1 MINGCIE
8 EGEKVSQADEEAR
21 RRAERARQVGLFRY
35 RLISEV
41 TGPQLSARQRG
52 QRVRELAGA
61 EHDGPGGVT
70 VRVSEQT
77 IRRWVRWWRAG
88 GFEALVPAPARVAPR
103 TPAEVLALAVALKRE
118 NPERTAVQITRI
130 LRAQAGWAPS
140 ERTIQRHFVRLEL
153 DRELEGRPQA
163 FGRFE
168 ASRCNELWTGDA
180 LHGPVIC
187 GRKTYLFCFLDDRSR
202 AVMAARF
209 GFSEDT
215 VRLAAALR
223 PALAARGVPE
233 QVYVDNGSAF
243 VDSWLLRACASLG
256 IKLVHSTPGRP
267 QGRGKIERFFRTV
280 RDQFL
285 VEITG
290 EAAAAI
296 TGLEELNRLFTAW
309 VETVYHPRP
318 HSETGAAPLR
328 RWQEGVSV
336 PLPLPTP
343 AQLREAF
350 LWSEFRTVTKTA
362 TVSLHGNTYQVDEL
376 LTGRKVELVFDPFDL
391 ADIEVRYGGR
401 SFGKAVAFTIGRHAH
416 PKARPEQPEAAP
428 PATGIDYLA
437 LVGAAHDT
445 QLAERINYAALLS
458 GNHDPGQ
465 LPGPMTLDEALTP
478 GEGQ

>member
-1 MINGCIE
+1 MIISRMKE
-8 EGEKVSQADEEAR
+8 DKVTQADEEAR
-21 RRAERARQVGLFRY
+21 RRAEQARQVGLFRY
-35 RLISEV
+35 RLVSEV
-41 TGPQLSARQRG
+41 TGLQLSARQRG
-52 QRVRELAGA
+52 QRVRELAAA
-61 EHDGPGGVT
+61 EHDGPGGGKL
-70 VRVSEQT
+70 RISEQT

-88 GFEALVPAPARVAPR
+88 GFEALVPAPARVTPR

-118 NPERTAVQITRI
+118 NPDRTAVQITRI

-140 ERTIQRHFVRLEL
+140 DRTLQRHFVRLEL
-153 DRELEGRPQA
+153 DRELEGGPQA

-180 LHGPVIC
+180 LHGPVIT
-187 GRKTYLFCFLDDRSR
+187 GRKTYLFAFLDDRSR

-223 PALAARGVPE
+223 PALASRGVPE
-233 QVYVDNGSAF
+233 RIYVDNGSAF

-267 QGRGKIERFFRTV
+267 EGRGKIERFFRTV

-285 VEITG
+285 VEITS
-290 EAAAAI
+290 EAASAI

-309 VETVYHPRP
+309 AETVYHPRP
-318 HSETGAAPLR
+318 HSETGAPPLR
-328 RWQEGVSV
+328 RWAEGVPV

-362 TVSLHGNTYQVDEL
+362 TISLHGNTYQVDEL

-391 ADIEVRYGGR
+391 TGIEVRYGGR
-401 SFGKAVAFTIGRHAH
+401 SFGQAVAFTIGRHAH
-416 PKARPEQPEAAP
+416 PKARPEQPAAAP

-437 LVGAAHDT
+437 LVGTAHDT
-445 QLAERINYAALLS
+445 QLAERINYAALLGGS
-458 GNHDPGQ
+458 HDPGQ
-465 LPGPMTLDEALTP
+465 LPGQMTIEQALAGEAP
-478 GEGQ
+478 